1 MEEDST
7 TDLSV
12 EHKKLKNPRFLLL
25 SYSGEIRGHQKR
37 GNAGNCQEVQR
48 ANWIELGFSFSPGR
62 LAGSTQLWCAKHN
75 LHDS

>member
-7 TDLSV
+7 TDISV

-37 GNAGNCQEVQR
+37 RNAGNSQEIQR
-48 ANWIELGFSFSPGR
+48 ANWIEPGFSFGPRR
-62 LAGSTQLWCAKHN
+62 LAGPTQLWRAKHN
-75 LHDS
+75 LHDT